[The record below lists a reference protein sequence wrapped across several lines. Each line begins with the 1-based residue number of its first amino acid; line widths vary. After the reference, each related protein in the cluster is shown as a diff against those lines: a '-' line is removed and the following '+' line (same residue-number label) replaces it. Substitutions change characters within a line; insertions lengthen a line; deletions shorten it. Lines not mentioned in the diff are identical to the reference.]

1 MFVRLLSEF
10 RGEYSCVLYKCYMA
24 VFFCKF
30 SEIFGAVEGC
40 KFLRCF
46 GNYYLR
52 VEYLNAKKKSYK
64 VFDKGDD
71 TGEEVPFFAVINE
84 REHSIRLES
93 IESFLEFHNSR
104 LKDFYD
110 RIFDSADKFNKII
123 LNYSFTKGRKKYF
136 LVKCKDCGTE
146 SVRRQHY
153 FHYCL
158 RCYRNKTGNTF
169 EDFKLKGCE
178 KHEGKYDYD
187 GVDYI
192 NAREKVKIY
201 CKKCK
206 IYFWQRP
213 CDHLYGVGCPRCCES
228 KGEREVRKYLVKLG
242 HTFETQ
248 KVFPGLVHLGDLKYD
263 FYFEYMGKRF
273 LIEFDGEH
281 HFGPVIYTS
290 DIERANKN
298 FEKVKIRDR
307 KKNEYASY
315 NGICLLRIPYW
326 DMKKIPSLID
336 AFILENVKAKEVQQL
351 VLEM

>member
-1 MFVRLLSEF
+1 
-10 RGEYSCVLYKCYMA
+10 MA

-30 SEIFGAVEGC
+30 SEIFGAFEGC

-71 TGEEVPFFAVINE
+71 TGEEVPFFAECKV
-84 REHSIRLES
+84 REHRIRLES
-93 IESFLEFHNSR
+93 IESFFQFYSSKRFDYNRVFDEADR
-104 LKDFYD
+104 L
-110 RIFDSADKFNKII
+110 NKIVVNFSHSNI
-123 LNYSFTKGRKKYF
+123 RKAKF
-136 LVKCKDCGTE
+136 FIVKCKDCGTE
-146 SVRRQHY
+146 SVKGIGRFKNCQK
-153 FHYCL
+153 
-158 RCYRNKTGNTF
+158 CYWNKSGNTF

-213 CDHLYGVGCPRCCES
+213 CDHLYGTGCPRCCES
-228 KGEREVRKYLVKLG
+228 KGEIAVRKYLVKLG

-248 KVFPGLVHLGDLKYD
+248 KVFPGLVHLGELKYD

-281 HFGPVIYTS
+281 HFGPVQYSS
-290 DIERANKN
+290 DTEKANKN
-298 FEKVKIRDR
+298 FEEIKIRDK
-307 KKNEYASY
+307 KKNEYASC

-336 AFILENVKAKEVQQL
+336 AFILENTRVREVQQL

>member
-10 RGEYSCVLYKCYMA
+10 RGEYSCVLYKGYMA

-30 SEIFGAVEGC
+30 SEMFGADKEF
-40 KFLRCF
+40 KFLECF
-46 GNYYLR
+46 GSYYLR
-52 VEYLNAKKKSYK
+52 VKYLNAKKISYK

-71 TGEEVPFFAVINE
+71 TGEEVPFFVEFNE
-84 REHSIRLES
+84 REHRIRLES
-93 IESFLEFHNSR
+93 IENLLEFHTSNR
-104 LKDFYD
+104 INYD
-110 RIFDSADKFNKII
+110 KIFDSADEFNKII
-123 LNYSFTKGRKKYF
+123 INYSFKKGNKKYF
-136 LVKCKDCGTE
+136 LIKCKDCGTE
-146 SVRRQHY
+146 SVQRIERFNSCMQC
-153 FHYCL
+153 F
-158 RCYRNKTGNTF
+158 RKKSGNTF
-169 EDFKLKGCE
+169 EDFKFKGCK
-178 KHEGKYDYD
+178 KHDGKYDYD

-192 NAREKVKIY
+192 NSREKVKIY

-228 KGEREVRKYLVKLG
+228 KGEIAVRKYLVKLG
-242 HTFETQ
+242 HAFETQ
-248 KVFPGLVHLGDLKYD
+248 KVFPGLVHLGELKYD

-315 NGICLLRIPYW
+315 NGICLIRIPYW